1 MPVKNRS
8 SAEVKKCSWIS
19 ATMVSSSL
27 PQPPAEVNGQP
38 YNFVTYDG
46 LETDWLGDTRR
57 LRSCLLNVPEG
68 NDELICNSSRYAPGA
83 LVWVLL
89 SKKKPKDVQNNNSGY
104 HDTALHKKRRNK
116 KNKSSSRT
124 ECDKEQ
130 NQIEA
135 KEDNGD
141 EQRTD
146 HRHESNQGGVL
157 YNRSKKEFF
166 LRARVIS
173 DDEEVAD
180 ETNEQ
185 ERSKRRVLVRYSK
198 GATYRVRAYNLL
210 SVLEPSLHNESLP
223 PLVVVTPETH
233 IYRRIAK
240 VHTTPEDSFMEVGCD
255 YGITVDKIQTSIE
268 EAGDVP
274 KQWPLETH
282 NDIPVEE
289 QKEDKNDC
297 ARVSCVGVDRS
308 VESIDIANERYPKC
322 KFLLVNVMVPEEMSM
337 LRTTCEE
344 SLQGEAPS
352 IICVDINGNREIDGV
367 LKCVQMIM
375 NEKWKRQPRMIIVK
389 SRFLYWDLKEGHRHQ
404 EE

>member
-1 MPVKNRS
+1 MTEK
-8 SAEVKKCSWIS
+8 
-19 ATMVSSSL
+19 SSL
-27 PQPPAEVNGQP
+27 PQPPLGGNDKQYA
-38 YNFVTYDG
+38 YVTYDG
-46 LETDWLGDTRR
+46 LETDWLGDELR
-57 LRSCLLNVPEG
+57 LRSRLMGSSSKSNT
-68 NDELICNSSRYAPGA
+68 DEVNCNHYGGRYSPGT

-89 SKKKPKDVQNNNSGY
+89 SKKKPKDVQNSNSGY

-116 KNKSSSRT
+116 KNKNKGSVDIESEEPNREAST
-124 ECDKEQ
+124 Q
-130 NQIEA
+130 NSNEGQHN
-135 KEDNGD
+135 DG
-141 EQRTD
+141 
-146 HRHESNQGGVL
+146 HESNQAPL

-173 DDEEVAD
+173 DDEVVND
-180 ETNEQ
+180 ESSEQ

-210 SVLEPSLHNESLP
+210 SVLEPSVHNDALP

-240 VHTTPEDSFMEVGCD
+240 VHTTPEDSFMEIGCD

-274 KQWPLETH
+274 KEWPPET
-282 NDIPVEE
+282 NNEVAVDEN
-289 QKEDKNDC
+289 KEDEGGFRT
-297 ARVSCVGVDRS
+297 RVSCVGVDRS
-308 VESIDIANERYPKC
+308 IESIDIANERYPKC
-322 KFLLVNVMVPEEMSM
+322 KFLLVNVLLPEEMSM
-337 LRTTCEE
+337 LRTTCEA

-389 SRFLYWDLKEGHRHQ
+389 SRFLYWDLKERNRQQ
-404 EE
+404 E